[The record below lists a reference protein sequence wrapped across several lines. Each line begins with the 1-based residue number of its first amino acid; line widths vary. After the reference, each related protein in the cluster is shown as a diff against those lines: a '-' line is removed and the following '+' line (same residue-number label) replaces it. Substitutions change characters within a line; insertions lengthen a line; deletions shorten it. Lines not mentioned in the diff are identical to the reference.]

1 MVDAPAPWLRYD
13 PMGAVYAG
21 AMARVVDVAAALR
34 LHPSASRTGQRA
46 TFGLDV
52 TDPTLDDVL
61 HLDVNLTPDAVEVSP
76 ASSPSASR
84 WASKASRRFLAATT
98 TAALRA
104 SGRLH
109 GSAKA
114 GALLERACE
123 GSPLFVG
130 ALNAF

>member
-1 MVDAPAPWLRYD
+1 MVSSENAPLLVRHSFGYSGEPS
-13 PMGAVYAG
+13 P
-21 AMARVVDVAAALR
+21 ALR
-34 LHPSASRTGQRA
+34 LHPSASRTGRRA

-52 TDPTLDDVL
+52 SDPTLDDVL

-76 ASSPSASR
+76 GALAAERLSLGIEGLSQVY
-84 WASKASRRFLAATT
+84 LAATT